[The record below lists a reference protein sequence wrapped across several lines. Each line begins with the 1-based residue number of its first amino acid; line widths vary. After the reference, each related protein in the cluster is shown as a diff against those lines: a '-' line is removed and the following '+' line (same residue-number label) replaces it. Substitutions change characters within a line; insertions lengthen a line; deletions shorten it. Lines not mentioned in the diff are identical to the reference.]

1 MSSIITRVQA
11 LIAKA
16 ESSPYPAEADT
27 FMAKAQQLIND
38 HAIDQARLHGAD
50 PGSIGHE
57 TFDMQGTYT
66 RERSLIWN
74 AVANANRCHALS
86 LSNRGSSKVLSITLV
101 GRANDRELVRL
112 VATSLELQA
121 VKRVG
126 DLDTSIT
133 RQSPVVQRRSFL
145 RGFAIEVAD
154 RLRQSGH
161 THSVVGASAEKALIL
176 AADAV
181 DHYIADNF
189 NVTPGR
195 RSSARHDGVAF
206 SRGRRAGASADVG
219 APRVRGARRSLPQGD

>member
-1 MSSIITRVQA
+1 
-11 LIAKA
+11 
-16 ESSPYPAEADT
+16 
-27 FMAKAQQLIND
+27 MAKAQQLIND

-50 PGSIGHE
+50 PGSISHE

-101 GRANDRELVRL
+101 GRTSDRELVRL
-112 VATSLELQA
+112 LATSLELQA
-121 VKRVG
+121 VKRVS
-126 DLDTSIT
+126 DLDTT
-133 RQSPVVQRRSFL
+133 ATWQSAVVQRRSFL

-154 RLRQSGH
+154 RLQRSGH
-161 THSVVGASAEKALIL
+161 TQAVVGASAEKALIL

-189 NVTPGR
+189 NVTPAR
-195 RSSARHDGVAF
+195 RSSARHDGLAF
-206 SRGRRAGASADVG
+206 SRGRRAGATADVG
-219 APRVRGARRSLPQGD
+219 AGKVAGSRRSLPQGD